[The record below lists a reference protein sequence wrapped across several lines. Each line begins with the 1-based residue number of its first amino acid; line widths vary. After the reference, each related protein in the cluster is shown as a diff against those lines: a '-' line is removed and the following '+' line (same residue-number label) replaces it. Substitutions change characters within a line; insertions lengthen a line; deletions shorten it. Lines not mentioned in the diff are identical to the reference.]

1 MEKFLETYNLPWLN
15 QGGIENVS
23 NLITSKEIES
33 AMRTLLTKS
42 PEPYDPAIL
51 SILLQILPKEMKSLT
66 QKDLCT
72 PMFISGSL
80 ETLKYF
86 NNGWMVKEIMIYINM
101 YYIYTHRVLF
111 SH

>member
-1 MEKFLETYNLPWLN
+1 MN

-23 NLITSKEIES
+23 KLITSKEIES

-66 QKDLCT
+66 QISAPLCLYQG
-72 PMFISGSL
+72 PWKHLNISIMD
-80 ETLKYF
+80 EWLK
-86 NNGWMVKEIMIYINM
+86 K
-101 YYIYTHRVLF
+101 L
-111 SH
+111 